1 MDIPKVKFTKNP
13 NFTVYRIGELLEF
26 YSRKCEL
33 ISDKEYQL
41 VTVKRRNEGIVDRGK
56 FKGKEIKTPTQ
67 FYIKTGDFLISKRQI
82 VHGACEIVPYQFDN
96 AIVSNEYTV
105 VKGKKGLLIT
115 EYFNLLSKTNFMK
128 KYYFLSSYGVD
139 IEKMVFNVED
149 WKKRTIYIPSI
160 EEQRRVVDL
169 FNAINKKIKLQ
180 QERITLLKELK
191 KDYMQRIFKQEIRF
205 KDENGGEY
213 PKWKINTMNDLAKIT
228 MGFTPDTKNKEL
240 WEGKIP
246 WLSIAGL
253 EEKYIT
259 DGNKFI
265 SENAVVN
272 KEIVPK
278 DTLIMS
284 FKLTLGKLAIVKS
297 PLYTNEAICHFHW
310 TNSLINTEYM
320 YYYLSNIN
328 ISTFG
333 SRAAKGIT
341 LNKESL
347 NAIAVKLP
355 VLKEQKKIATFL
367 SKLDEK
373 VQKEQQKL
381 EALQEQKKGF
391 MQQMFI

>member
-169 FNAINKKIKLQ
+169 FNAINKKLN
-180 QERITLLKELK
+180 
-191 KDYMQRIFKQEIRF
+191 F
-205 KDENGGEY
+205 
-213 PKWKINTMNDLAKIT
+213 
-228 MGFTPDTKNKEL
+228 NK
-240 WEGKIP
+240 
-246 WLSIAGL
+246 
-253 EEKYIT
+253 
-259 DGNKFI
+259 
-265 SENAVVN
+265 
-272 KEIVPK
+272 
-278 DTLIMS
+278 
-284 FKLTLGKLAIVKS
+284 
-297 PLYTNEAICHFHW
+297 
-310 TNSLINTEYM
+310 
-320 YYYLSNIN
+320 
-328 ISTFG
+328 
-333 SRAAKGIT
+333 
-341 LNKESL
+341 KES
-347 NAIAVKLP
+347 P
-355 VLKEQKKIATFL
+355 Y
-367 SKLDEK
+367 
-373 VQKEQQKL
+373 
-381 EALQEQKKGF
+381 
-391 MQQMFI
+391 